1 MNHFRKGRR
10 EDKFHCALKGI
21 NVMPM
26 PLLLARNPHP
36 SIA

>member
-1 MNHFRKGRR
+1 MNHFGKGLR

-21 NVMPM
+21 NVMVM
-26 PLLLARNPHP
+26 LLIPRNTHP

>member
-1 MNHFRKGRR
+1 MNHFRKGPR

-21 NVMPM
+21 NVMLT
-26 PLLLARNPHP
+26 PLLMARNTHP